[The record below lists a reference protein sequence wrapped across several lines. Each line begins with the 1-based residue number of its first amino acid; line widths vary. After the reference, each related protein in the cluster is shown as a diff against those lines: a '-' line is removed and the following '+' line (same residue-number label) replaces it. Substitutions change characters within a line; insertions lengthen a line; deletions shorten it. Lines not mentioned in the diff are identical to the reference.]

1 MVRQR
6 AAEALQALGDRPRT
20 LTSSGQ
26 DSLTASERR
35 VAGLAVSGRTNRDI
49 AHELFVSP
57 KTVENHL
64 GRIYVKLG
72 ITGRRELARAL
83 T

>member
-1 MVRQR
+1 
-6 AAEALQALGDRPRT
+6 
-20 LTSSGQ
+20 
-26 DSLTASERR
+26 

>member
-1 MVRQR
+1 MF
-6 AAEALQALGDRPRT
+6 
-20 LTSSGQ
+20 SGA

-35 VAGLAVSGRTNRDI
+35 IAELASAGRSNRDI
-49 AHELFVSP
+49 AQDLFVSP

-64 GRIYVKLG
+64 GRVYMKLA
-72 ITGRRELARAL
+72 ITGRRELAAAL